1 MGSLDFPFL
10 HGHWRSSDCNCRGGS
25 RAVFLR
31 DVIVGHI
38 LVGHSGWLVTLPV
51 LKAPG
56 RSSERAPRR
65 LTHVRFRGAK
75 RTMPGEW
82 VMSAADPKRTSRGRK
97 SRSAAALGV
106 LFVSFGKHGS
116 YWAVRQREFIAMLI
130 G

>member
-56 RSSERAPRR
+56 RSSERAPPECP
-65 LTHVRFRGAK
+65 FSGAK
-75 RTMPGEW
+75 RTSVSVCLPITFYESPPKCRSGPPAFSQASMP
-82 VMSAADPKRTSRGRK
+82 P
-97 SRSAAALGV
+97 
-106 LFVSFGKHGS
+106 
-116 YWAVRQREFIAMLI
+116 
-130 G
+130 